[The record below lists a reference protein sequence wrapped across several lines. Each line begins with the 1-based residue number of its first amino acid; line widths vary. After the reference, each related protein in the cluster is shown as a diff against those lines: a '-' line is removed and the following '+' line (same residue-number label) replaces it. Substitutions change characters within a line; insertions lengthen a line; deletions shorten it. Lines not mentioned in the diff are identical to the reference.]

1 MTLEQL
7 RAHLAALKQRAADK
21 IAEMTDGL
29 APEAVRAIETD
40 HADLV
45 RQVRETEAKI
55 ETAERA
61 APPASPTAIA
71 VERARAAE
79 INTLAVRH
87 AMP

>member
-45 RQVRETEAKI
+45 RQVR
-55 ETAERA
+55 
-61 APPASPTAIA
+61 
-71 VERARAAE
+71 
-79 INTLAVRH
+79 
-87 AMP
+87 